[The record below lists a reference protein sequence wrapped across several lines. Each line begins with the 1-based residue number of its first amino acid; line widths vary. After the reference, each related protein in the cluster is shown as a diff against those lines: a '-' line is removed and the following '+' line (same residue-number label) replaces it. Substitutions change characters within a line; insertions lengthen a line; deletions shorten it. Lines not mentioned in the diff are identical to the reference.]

1 MTYFEAEK
9 SFIDNI
15 SSQYEPMEAKSLAWL
30 SMSHVSKIER
40 AKYLSI
46 KNEKMPEEQLFSF
59 LAISD
64 QLKTGKPL
72 QYILGETEFYGLKF
86 IVNKDVLI
94 PRPETEELV
103 DWILITLRGIQAK
116 TTPLKILD
124 IGTGSG
130 CIPVSAKKFFPDLE
144 VYALDISTGA
154 LETARQNAEFNRTE
168 IHFIHDDILNPV
180 SEILLHE
187 KFDLIV
193 SNPPYVTESEKGEM
207 FSNVIDYEPHTAL
220 FVSDSDPLQFYN
232 KIADFSLSNLQNKGY
247 LFLEI
252 NENLG
257 KETCTLLA
265 DKGFINIELRQDI
278 RGKDRMVKASLI

>member
-9 SFIDNI
+9 SFIDTI
-15 SSQYEPMEAKSLAWL
+15 SSLYEPMEAKSLAWL
-30 SMSHVSKIER
+30 SMSYVSKIER
-40 AKYLSI
+40 AKYLSL
-46 KNEKMPEEQLFSF
+46 KNENMPEDQLFSF

-64 QLKTGKPL
+64 KLKTGQPL

-86 IVNKDVLI
+86 IVNQDVLI

-103 DWILITLRGIQAK
+103 DWILITLRGSQ
-116 TTPLKILD
+116 TETSPLKVLD

-130 CIPVSAKKFFPDLE
+130 CLPVSIKKFFPDPE
-144 VYALDISTGA
+144 VYALDISAGA
-154 LETARQNAEFNRTE
+154 LETARQNAMLNGTE
-168 IHFIHDDILNPV
+168 INFIQDDILNLV
-180 SEILLHE
+180 SDILLHE

-193 SNPPYVTESEKGEM
+193 SNPPYVTESEKGGM
-207 FSNVIDYEPHTAL
+207 LSNVVDYEPHTAL

-232 KIADFSLSNLQNKGY
+232 KIADFSLSNLQDKGY

-265 DKGFINIELRQDI
+265 DKGFRNIELRQDI
-278 RGKDRMVKASLI
+278 RGKDRMIKASLK